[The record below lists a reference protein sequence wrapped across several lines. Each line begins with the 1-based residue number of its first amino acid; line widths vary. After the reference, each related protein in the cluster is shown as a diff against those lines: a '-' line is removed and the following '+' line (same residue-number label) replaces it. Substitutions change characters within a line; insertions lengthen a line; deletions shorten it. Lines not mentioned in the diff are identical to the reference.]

1 MNIDSIIDFH
11 FINYTPSIVI
21 MSITIYSSEVY
32 LLRDVLTVGAKKM
45 TITHIEKFAMIF
57 HIS

>member
-1 MNIDSIIDFH
+1 
-11 FINYTPSIVI
+11 